1 MIEIRFDTATDKN
14 LIRGENQATIFLN
27 EFSESLKVPV
37 SSELRFNSG
46 TEEASGACRRPEIS
60 ATLAN
65 DFSGALEG
73 HTQID
78 LLGSRSEFAV
88 KDLREINI
96 VKALNERPSEALE
109 VLTDKAQVGTDYDCS
124 ADRFEKKYLA

>member
-1 MIEIRFDTATDKN
+1 MIKIRFDTATDKN
-14 LIRGENQATIFLN
+14 LIRGENQATVFLN

-37 SSELRFNSG
+37 SSELTFNSG
-46 TEEASGACRRPEIS
+46 TEVSGACRRPEIS

-65 DFSGALEG
+65 DLEVLEG

-96 VKALNERPSEALE
+96 V
-109 VLTDKAQVGTDYDCS
+109 
-124 ADRFEKKYLA
+124 